1 MTIQHHFN
9 IMEQWDINEYKH
21 IWGFPIH
28 GGTPIYHPFSIGIYH
43 EINHPAIGVPH
54 GTPMAM
60 ETLMGFC

>member
-21 IWGFPIH
+21 VWGFPIH

-54 GTPMAM
+54 GAPMAM